1 MSFSSDEVN
10 FLVYRY
16 LQESGFLHSAYV
28 FGIESHISQ
37 SNINGALVPPAALL
51 TILQK
56 GLLYTEVEW
65 SVGEDGEVA
74 RPIEGLSL
82 IDAVMP
88 EVKPPK
94 PIVKTEPGKPGAA
107 VDSSSASAASAA
119 AAGGNQNSSNS
130 KPEIKIE
137 PGTGAAGSTAGG
149 NKTTSTTGGTSTP
162 TDQTTSEVD
171 SSGNAANSTGGT
183 FAGNNGNNQ
192 ASAGGANST
201 SNPSAGGDSAGAAT
215 GGQKKAQNSNEAQG
229 SSSGGTANATSTDD
243 AASSTSTNGNS
254 STSSSAEQPASGVT
268 PAVSTS
274 NPDAAA
280 AGGGATA
287 AGAKAPSGAVTIR
300 VGAQGNSSVQA
311 GGGSSTAQNSAP
323 SGTISSSTGGG
334 GGAGTPA
341 ALVPMEIDESIEI
354 PESKARVLRGH
365 ESEVFICAWNPSRD
379 LLASGSG
386 DSTARIWDM
395 SDANT
400 NSNQLVLRH
409 CIQKGGAE
417 VPSNKDVTSL
427 DWNCDGSLLATG
439 SYDGYA
445 RIWKTDGRLASTLG
459 QHKGPIFALKWNKCG
474 NYILSAGVDKTTIIW
489 DASTGQCTQ
498 QFAFHSAPALDVDW
512 QTNLAF
518 ASCSTDQRIHVCRL
532 GVNEPIKT
540 FKGHTNEVNAIKWCP
555 QGQLL
560 ASCSDDMTL
569 KIWSMNRDRCCH
581 DLQAHSKEIYT
592 IKWSPTGPGTNNP
605 NTNLILA
612 SASFDSTVR
621 LWDVER
627 GSCIHTLTKHTEPVY
642 SVAFSPDGKHLASGS
657 FDKCV
662 HIWSTQTGQL
672 VHSYKGTGG
681 IFEVCWNSKGTKV
694 GASASDG
701 SVFVLDLRKF

>member
-37 SNINGALVPPAALL
+37 SNINGALVPAAALL

-94 PIVKTEPGKPGAA
+94 PVVKTEPGKPGA
-107 VDSSSASAASAA
+107 VDSSVS
-119 AAGGNQNSSNS
+119 AGGNQNSGA

-137 PGTGAAGSTAGG
+137 PGTAAAGAAAG
-149 NKTTSTTGGTSTP
+149 NKTAGSNTGTSTP
-162 TDQTTSEVD
+162 TDQSTSEVD
-171 SSGNAANSTGGT
+171 SSGNAANTDSTYT
-183 FAGNNGNNQ
+183 GNNGAGGNQ
-192 ASAGGANST
+192 ASAAGTNST
-201 SNPSAGGDSAGAAT
+201 STPAAGDSTAAGAA
-215 GGQKKAQNSNEAQG
+215 QKKSQNSNEAG
-229 SSSGGTANATSTDD
+229 SSSGGNGGNANATSTDD

-254 STSSSAEQPASGVT
+254 STSSSVEQPSSGVN
-268 PAVSTS
+268 PAGGTVSTS
-274 NPDAAA
+274 NPDAAS
-280 AGGGATA
+280 AGGASSA
-287 AGAKAPSGAVTIR
+287 AGAKAPGGAVTIR
-300 VGAQGNSSVQA
+300 VGAQGNNVQA
-311 GGGSSTAQNSAP
+311 GSSTAQSSAP

-334 GGAGTPA
+334 AGTPA
-341 ALVPMEIDESIEI
+341 ALVPMDIDESIEI

-395 SDANT
+395 SDANA

-427 DWNCDGSLLATG
+427 DWNCNGSLLATG

-512 QTNLAF
+512 QTNQAF

-569 KIWSMNRDRCCH
+569 KIWSMSRDRCCH

>member
-37 SNINGALVPPAALL
+37 SNINGALVPAAALL

-94 PIVKTEPGKPGAA
+94 PIVKTEPGKPGA
-107 VDSSSASAASAA
+107 VDSTAP
-119 AAGGNQNSSNS
+119 AGSNQNSNA

-137 PGTGAAGSTAGG
+137 PGTGAAGSAAG
-149 NKTTSTTGGTSTP
+149 NKATGSTTGTSTP
-162 TDQTTSEVD
+162 TDQTPSEVD
-171 SSGNAANSTGGT
+171 SSGNTANNTGST
-183 FAGNNGNNQ
+183 FAGNNGAGGNP
-192 ASAGGANST
+192 ASTTGANST
-201 SNPSAGGDSAGAAT
+201 STPASGDSTAASGA
-215 GGQKKAQNSNEAQG
+215 QKKSQNSNEAG
-229 SSSGGTANATSTDD
+229 SSSGGNAGNANATSTDD

-254 STSSSAEQPASGVT
+254 STSSSVEQPSSGVT
-268 PAVSTS
+268 PAGGAVSTS
-274 NPDAAA
+274 NSDAAA
-280 AGGGATA
+280 AGGASTA
-287 AGAKAPSGAVTIR
+287 AGAKAPTGAVTIR
-300 VGAQGNSSVQA
+300 VGAQGNNVQA
-311 GGGSSTAQNSAP
+311 GSSTAQSSAP

-334 GGAGTPA
+334 AGTPA
-341 ALVPMEIDESIEI
+341 ALVPMDIDESIEI

-512 QTNLAF
+512 QTNQAF

>member
-16 LQESGFLHSAYV
+16 LQESGFLHSSYV

-94 PIVKTEPGKPGAA
+94 PVVKTEPCKPG
-107 VDSSSASAASAA
+107 VDSTAPTATNA
-119 AAGGNQNSSNS
+119 NSSV
-130 KPEIKIE
+130 KAEIKVE
-137 PGTGAAGSTAGG
+137 PGTVNAGATKSSS
-149 NKTTSTTGGTSTP
+149 STTGTTTP
-162 TDQTTSEVD
+162 TESTNEVD
-171 SSGNAANSTGGT
+171 SSGSATATAINAASG
-183 FAGNNGNNQ
+183 ASNGNGTQ
-192 ASAGGANST
+192 AATAGSTNATAPAAGDSSATAASGAN
-201 SNPSAGGDSAGAAT
+201 
-215 GGQKKAQNSNEAQG
+215 KKANSSEPG
-229 SSSGGTANATSTDD
+229 SSTAVNNTGNANATSTDD

-254 STSSSAEQPASGVT
+254 NTSSSAEQPSSGAAPVGA
-268 PAVSTS
+268 AVSTS
-274 NPDAAA
+274 NPDTAAA
-280 AGGGATA
+280 AGGTAA
-287 AGAKAPSGAVTIR
+287 AGAKTSTAAVTIR
-300 VGAQGNSSVQA
+300 VGTQPNNVAA
-311 GGGSSTAQNSAP
+311 GTATAQSSAP
-323 SGTISSSTGGG
+323 SGTISSSTGG
-334 GGAGTPA
+334 TPA
-341 ALVPMEIDESIEI
+341 PVEAMEIDQSIEI

-512 QTNLAF
+512 QTNQAF

-540 FKGHTNEVNAIKWCP
+540 FRGHTNEVNAIKWCP

>member
-1 MSFSSDEVN
+1 MQCN
-10 FLVYRY
+10 
-16 LQESGFLHSAYV
+16 
-28 FGIESHISQ
+28 
-37 SNINGALVPPAALL
+37 
-51 TILQK
+51 
-56 GLLYTEVEW
+56 
-65 SVGEDGEVA
+65 
-74 RPIEGLSL
+74 
-82 IDAVMP
+82 
-88 EVKPPK
+88 
-94 PIVKTEPGKPGAA
+94 
-107 VDSSSASAASAA
+107 
-119 AAGGNQNSSNS
+119 
-130 KPEIKIE
+130 
-137 PGTGAAGSTAGG
+137 
-149 NKTTSTTGGTSTP
+149 
-162 TDQTTSEVD
+162 
-171 SSGNAANSTGGT
+171 
-183 FAGNNGNNQ
+183 
-192 ASAGGANST
+192 
-201 SNPSAGGDSAGAAT
+201 
-215 GGQKKAQNSNEAQG
+215 
-229 SSSGGTANATSTDD
+229 
-243 AASSTSTNGNS
+243 
-254 STSSSAEQPASGVT
+254 
-268 PAVSTS
+268 
-274 NPDAAA
+274 
-280 AGGGATA
+280 
-287 AGAKAPSGAVTIR
+287 
-300 VGAQGNSSVQA
+300 
-311 GGGSSTAQNSAP
+311 
-323 SGTISSSTGGG
+323 
-334 GGAGTPA
+334 
-341 ALVPMEIDESIEI
+341 
-354 PESKARVLRGH
+354 
-365 ESEVFICAWNPSRD
+365 
-379 LLASGSG
+379 
-386 DSTARIWDM
+386 
-395 SDANT
+395 
-400 NSNQLVLRH
+400 
-409 CIQKGGAE
+409 
-417 VPSNKDVTSL
+417 
-427 DWNCDGSLLATG
+427 GSLLATG

-445 RIWKTDGRLASTLG
+445 RIWNTEGGLASTLG

-512 QTNLAF
+512 QSNQSF

-532 GVNEPIKT
+532 GMNEPIKT
-540 FKGHTNEVNAIKWCP
+540 FRGHTNEVNAIKWCP

-569 KIWSMNRDRCCH
+569 KIWSMTRDRCCH